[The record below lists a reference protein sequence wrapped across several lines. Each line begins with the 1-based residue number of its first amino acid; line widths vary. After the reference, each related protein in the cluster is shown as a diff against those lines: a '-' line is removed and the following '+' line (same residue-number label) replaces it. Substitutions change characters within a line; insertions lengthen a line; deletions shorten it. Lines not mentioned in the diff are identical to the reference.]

1 MLLSA
6 KTFQRCKPA
15 FEEMK
20 YFPFLLIK
28 VWPKDN
34 SRKVQVI
41 KMNLLESNRSRFVLL
56 VGAVALFFLLFF
68 SLPPYLNPLKR
79 ESSTYVWGVFA
90 LFALWLSTALISRKL
105 NPFSFVIGEDQ
116 RPSTSIFK
124 PFLWTI
130 VVVFAYASIYAARLH
145 RGVWQADI
153 SIPPNLLLAMAY
165 DVVTAVAARSITET
179 KVRSGE
185 VVKPRASP
193 GVSANPADG
202 PGAVVLTD
210 DGQADLSKI
219 QTLVWTLIAIVTYL
233 MAMTHTIKQ
242 IYEAQAPATIPFPDI
257 DAVMMVLMGLGNA
270 AYLGKKLVSTETPRL
285 GGLAPVTGPKRVEIK
300 LSGNAFGASQGGS
313 KITID
318 GVEVVETPQ
327 AWSDTL
333 ITFLLPEKHPNGTD
347 WSPPQTIRIG
357 VIIGGR
363 TGANELPFV
372 VTA

>member
-1 MLLSA
+1 MEFS
-6 KTFQRCKPA
+6 
-15 FEEMK
+15 
-20 YFPFLLIK
+20 IK
-28 VWPKDN
+28 SNK
-34 SRKVQVI
+34 SR
-41 KMNLLESNRSRFVLL
+41 VLL
-56 VGAVALFFLLFF
+56 LVLAVVLFIILFFN
-68 SLPPYLNPLKR
+68 LPVYLNPLR
-79 ESSTYVWGVFA
+79 GSNPYAWGVFA
-90 LFALWLSTALISRKL
+90 LAALWLCVYLVSGKV

-116 RPSTSIFK
+116 RPSTSILK

-145 RGVWQADI
+145 RGLWQADI
-153 SIPPNLLLAMAY
+153 SIPPNLLLAMTY
-165 DVVTAVAARSITET
+165 DVVTAVAARGITET

-185 VVKPRASP
+185 VVKPPPAASP
-193 GVSANPADG
+193 AVSGNPADG
-202 PGAVVLTD
+202 AGAVLLAD

-219 QTLVWTLIAIVTYL
+219 QALVWTLIAIATYL
-233 MAMTHTIKQ
+233 FAMAYTIKQ
-242 IYEAQAPATIPFPDI
+242 IQTAPSPEGILFPDI

-285 GGLAPVTGPKRVEIK
+285 GGLSPVSGPGRVEIK

-318 GVEVVETPQ
+318 GVEVVETPR

-333 ITFLLPEKHPNGTD
+333 ITFLLPDKHPNGSN
-347 WSPPQTIRIG
+347 WSPPQTIKIG

-372 VTA
+372 VTT

>member
-1 MLLSA
+1 LEFS
-6 KTFQRCKPA
+6 
-15 FEEMK
+15 
-20 YFPFLLIK
+20 IK
-28 VWPKDN
+28 
-34 SRKVQVI
+34 
-41 KMNLLESNRSRFVLL
+41 SNRSRFLL
-56 VGAVALFFLLFF
+56 LILAVALFLILFF
-68 SLPPYLNPLKR
+68 SLPASLNPLKNHT
-79 ESSTYVWGVFA
+79 STYAWGV
-90 LFALWLSTALISRKL
+90 LSLIGLWFSVSLVSGKL

-116 RPSTSIFK
+116 RPSTSILK
-124 PFLWTI
+124 PYLWTI
-130 VVVFAYASIYAARLH
+130 VVVFSYVSIYAARLH
-145 RGVWQADI
+145 KGVWQVDM
-153 SIPPNLLLAMAY
+153 SIPPNVLLAMTY

-185 VVKPRASP
+185 IVKPPPPPPATRAAT
-193 GVSANPADG
+193 ANPADG
-202 PGAVVLTD
+202 AGAVVLSD

-219 QTLVWTLIAIVTYL
+219 QALVWTFIAIVAYL
-233 MAMTHTIKQ
+233 FAVTHTVSQIMGSQTPADIK
-242 IYEAQAPATIPFPDI
+242 FPDI

-285 GGLAPVTGPKRVEIK
+285 RDLSPVSGPKRTEIK

-318 GVEVVETPQ
+318 GLEVVETPQ

-333 ITFLLPEKHPNGTD
+333 ITFLLPEKHPNGNE